1 MVLHILKLMLQPIFA
16 IFGYRHL
23 LEEFISRDIRG
34 RFIGSMAGIFW
45 TVIHPLVNILLYYFI
60 FSMVM
65 RIRVTVEETGTDS
78 FFVFFLSGFFPWLIF
93 SESLSKSVGILIDNA
108 NLISKVVFPVEL
120 LPTGAVISTF
130 IINGIGMLFFLV
142 WLLAIGYGHIIWLYL
157 PALMLLHLAFIW
169 GICNLLAALCVFI
182 RDIREMLGIVL
193 TVWFYATP
201 VIYPAS
207 MVPEFMRIIIGINP
221 MNMFTEL
228 YRGIL
233 LTHQVSLP
241 AVIVVAMFS
250 AMSYL
255 FGAYIFMRAKPAF
268 GDVL

>member
-1 MVLHILKLMLQPIFA
+1 MIQPILA

-45 TVIHPLVNILLYYFI
+45 TVIHPLVNILVYYFI

-65 RIRVTVEETGTDS
+65 RIRVTFEETGTNS

-120 LPTGAVISTF
+120 LPAGVVISTF
-130 IINGIGMLFFLV
+130 IINGIGMLFFLIYLFV
-142 WLLAIGYGHIIWLYL
+142 IGYGHIFWLYL
-157 PALMLLHLAFIW
+157 PALMLLHFIFIW
-169 GICNLLAALCVFI
+169 GICNMLSALCVFI
-182 RDIREMLGIVL
+182 RDIREMLGIFL
-193 TVWFYATP
+193 NVWFYATP
-201 VIYPAS
+201 VIYPVS
-207 MVPEFMRIIIGINP
+207 MVPDFMRVVIGINP

-233 LTHQVSLP
+233 LTHQISVP
-241 AVIVVAMFS
+241 AVIVVAIFS